1 MHTSHKVVIESLG
14 DTGKVAKHLKVP
26 LSTASAWKTRN
37 AIPAARWWDIVQMA
51 AERGVEGV
59 TVDALAQ
66 MAGNRERKD
75 SAA

>member
-1 MHTSHKVVIESLG
+1 MHTSHAAVVEALG
-14 DTGKVAKHLKVP
+14 GTGKVAAHLNVP
-26 LSTASAWKTRN
+26 LGTASAWKTRN
-37 AIPAARWWDIVQMA
+37 AIPAAHWWAIVQMA